1 MTHRPIDP
9 TPPRE
14 PDSYRGYRAEYPTPG
29 QAWCAVAGI
38 VLFAA
43 ICIGALLGWAFN

>member
-29 QAWCAVAGI
+29 QAWCAVCGLVAVMVIG
-38 VLFAA
+38 
-43 ICIGALLGWAFN
+43 IGALFGWAFN